1 MSNIKRASAA
11 QAAVE
16 FHQQMQFSDPFEADK
31 EGALWD
37 ILTNLRHLC
46 AAHGISFKQAVE
58 VSLAHFQNE
67 TKHQE
72 E

>member
-16 FHQQMQFSDPFEADK
+16 FHQQLQSSDPFEVDK
-31 EGALWD
+31 EGAVRD

-46 AAHGISFKQAVE
+46 AAHGIDFAHAVQ